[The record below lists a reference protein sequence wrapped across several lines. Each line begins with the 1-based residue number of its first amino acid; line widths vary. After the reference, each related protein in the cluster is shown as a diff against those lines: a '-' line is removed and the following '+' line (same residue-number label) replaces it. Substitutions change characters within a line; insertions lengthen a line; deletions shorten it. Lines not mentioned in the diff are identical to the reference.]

1 MMCLATDR
9 SDQFEEHLPGEE
21 DYRVLST
28 ASDRCSGRVGGR
40 PGRQVRQRYVT
51 RWPRGEKAIG
61 PDLARI
67 DTHGFAL
74 LATDLA
80 RAIAQYAEEPK
91 TRAELGTDTAL
102 IRLADLAQAQVA
114 SYHLMVTTES
124 GEDADAEADAVE
136 DSLRSAKRAE
146 SALSALR
153 SRVGFMTLGALIV
166 AGGCG
171 RPAYARGDPVLSVL
185 ALVIIGFGVALV
197 FAAVP
202 RRRRRTRKARK
213 ARKARKSAGS
223 SPGGPAAL
231 RPGRPRG
238 L

>member
-1 MMCLATDR
+1 M
-9 SDQFEEHLPGEE
+9 
-21 DYRVLST
+21 RVI
-28 ASDRCSGRVGGR
+28 AR
-40 PGRQVRQRYVT
+40 PGRQVRHRYVT

-136 DSLRSAKRAE
+136 DSLRWAKRAE

-153 SRVGFMTLGALIV
+153 SRVAFMTLGALIA

-171 RPAYARGDPVLSVL
+171 RLAYARGDPVLSVL
-185 ALVIIGFGVALV
+185 ALVIIGFGIALV

-202 RRRRRTRKARK
+202 WRRRRTRK